1 MSGVTHPQISIKEVL
16 VRDQRRAKIIAAAV
30 ATAITALLATLVLVL
45 DGGTGPTAASEQQA
59 AQAPQGR
66 GVPAGIRYDG
76 GPEEGSH
83 AVRSQLP
90 AGLRYDGGPEEGT
103 AALTRRSAPATFDP
117 NSIKE
122 APGIRYDGGPEEG
135 TSGAGR

>member
-16 VRDQRRAKIIAAAV
+16 VRDQRRAKIIAAALATVV
-30 ATAITALLATLVLVL
+30 AALLAVLVLVI
-45 DGGTGPTAASEQQA
+45 DRGDGPTAASEQPA
-59 AQAPQGR
+59 AQATLAR
-66 GVPAGIRYDG
+66 GVPPGIRYDG

-83 AVRSQLP
+83 AVPSQAP
-90 AGLRYDGGPEEGT
+90 AGIRYDGGPEEGT
-103 AALTRRSAPATFDP
+103 AALTGRSAPATFDS